1 MAYNTSTGS
10 RDFDDMRYQQDRDTQ
25 IDWDQDSISFKTN
38 DVTRVV
44 IDNSAIS
51 ASGDATFVGATVVG
65 STLNVSGN
73 VGIGTDSADGKLHVM
88 KGSAGSVTVVGQQAN
103 GIIVEDDD
111 STAITLLDPNG
122 GVIYFGDADDTDIGR
137 IGYRHGGDYAN
148 SLYFTTNNAQQMTID
163 SAGKVGIGTSIPTH
177 ELTVAGDV
185 SGSGT
190 LQAVGNAFL
199 GGTLNVTGATT
210 LAANTTF
217 TNISGSG
224 TIQSVDHVYVGNNLF
239 ISGNID
245 IAGGFALGSD
255 AEGDMYYRN
264 SAGALTRLAKGSDNH
279 VLTMNVNVPNW
290 EAAAAGGISFNGS
303 TANGLVT
310 YGNASTA
317 DVESDILFNAGN
329 LTMDASISGSGNLQ
343 MVGNTFIGGDL
354 KASGSLRAKQIHIT
368 QHGFNST
375 STNYQYVPFYSENEQ
390 GSPNYRSSMLAPF
403 KGRLLRVLW
412 RCQQDINPSEV
423 TVGVFT
429 GSMGNSGPNTVVVE
443 HVVMA
448 PIAGTYQVTTFN
460 FTGSQHF
467 IAGDTITIGVQSDA
481 NPGTQNAT
489 GIWEFDM
496 SEI

>member
-65 STLNVSGN
+65 STFNVSGATTLAGDTTFTN
-73 VGIGTDSADGKLHVM
+73 LSGSGTLQ
-88 KGSAGSVTVVGQQAN
+88 VVGN
-103 GIIVEDDD
+103 
-111 STAITLLDPNG
+111 TFL
-122 GVIYFGDADDTDIGR
+122 
-137 IGYRHGGDYAN
+137 GGDLEVSGTTAYTGGTT
-148 SLYFTTNNAQQMTID
+148 FTNI
-163 SAGKVGIGTSIPTH
+163 
-177 ELTVAGDV
+177 

-190 LQAVGNAFL
+190 LQAVGNTFL

-224 TIQSVDHVYVGNNLF
+224 TIQSVDHVYMGNDLF

-429 GSMGNSGPNTVVVE
+429 GSMGTPGPNTVVVE

>member
-65 STLNVSGN
+65 STLNVSG
-73 VGIGTDSADGKLHVM
+73 
-88 KGSAGSVTVVGQQAN
+88 
-103 GIIVEDDD
+103 
-111 STAITLLDPNG
+111 
-122 GVIYFGDADDTDIGR
+122 
-137 IGYRHGGDYAN
+137 
-148 SLYFTTNNAQQMTID
+148 
-163 SAGKVGIGTSIPTH
+163 
-177 ELTVAGDV
+177 
-185 SGSGT
+185 
-190 LQAVGNAFL
+190 
-199 GGTLNVTGATT
+199 ATT
-210 LAANTTF
+210 LASDTTF

-224 TIQSVDHVYVGNNLF
+224 TIQSVNHVYVGNNLF

-264 SAGALTRLAKGSDNH
+264 SAGALTRLAKGDDDQ
-279 VLTMNVNVPNW
+279 VMTMDGNVPNW
-290 EAAAAGGISFNGS
+290 EAGAAGGISFNGS
-303 TANGLVT
+303 TANGLLT
-310 YGNASTA
+310 YGNATTA

-329 LTMDASISGSGNLQ
+329 LTMNASISGSGTLQ
-343 MVGNTFIGGDL
+343 MVDNAFIGGDL

-368 QHGFNST
+368 QHGFTGT
-375 STNYQYVPFYSENEQ
+375 STAYQYVPFYSENEQ
-390 GSPNYRSSMLAPF
+390 GSPNYRSSMIAPF

-429 GSMGNSGPNTVVVE
+429 GSMGNSGPNTVVAE

-448 PIAGTYQVTTFN
+448 PIAGAYQVTTFN

-467 IAGDTITIGVQSDA
+467 IAGDTITIGVKSGA

-489 GIWEFDM
+489 GIWEYDM

>member
-38 DVTRVV
+38 DITRVV

-51 ASGDATFVGATVVG
+51 ASGDATFVGTTVVG
-65 STLNVSGN
+65 LNLNVS
-73 VGIGTDSADGKLHVM
+73 
-88 KGSAGSVTVVGQQAN
+88 
-103 GIIVEDDD
+103 
-111 STAITLLDPNG
+111 
-122 GVIYFGDADDTDIGR
+122 
-137 IGYRHGGDYAN
+137 
-148 SLYFTTNNAQQMTID
+148 
-163 SAGKVGIGTSIPTH
+163 
-177 ELTVAGDV
+177 
-185 SGSGT
+185 
-190 LQAVGNAFL
+190 
-199 GGTLNVTGATT
+199 GATT
-210 LAANTTF
+210 LAGDATF

-224 TIQSVDHVYVGNNLF
+224 ALQVVGNTFVGGTLNVTGNADFNGTITCDDSITIDAVTITDTEFGYLDGLTLGTVAASKVVTADASGDFSGYRNISGSGTIQAVSHVYVGNNLF

-290 EAAAAGGISFNGS
+290 EAAAGGISFNGS

-375 STNYQYVPFYSENEQ
+375 STAYQYVPFYSENEQ
-390 GSPNYRSSMLAPF
+390 GTPNYRSSMIAPF

-412 RCQQDINPSEV
+412 RAQQDINPSEV
-423 TVGVFT
+423 TVAVFT
-429 GSMGNSGPNTVVVE
+429 GSQGNSGPNTAVVE
-443 HVVMA
+443 HKEMA
-448 PIAGTYQVTTFN
+448 PIAGTWQVTTFN

-467 IAGDTITIGVQSDA
+467 IAGDTITVGVQSDA
-481 NPGTQNAT
+481 NPGNQNAT
-489 GIWEFDM
+489 CVWEFDM